1 MAWYD
6 DVLAGT
12 TQTSTGSIGFGL
24 QIYYDKSFLRTVQDS
39 LRLVRFGQKRSIPE
53 GGGKQIRFFRY
64 NQPAV
69 STTALTEGVNPA
81 ATAITGQEINATIAD
96 YGHFSAHSSLVS
108 RTHIDRKLA
117 GVTKIWGND
126 AASTLD
132 LLTWTELANG
142 GIWPVHCNCSGAT
155 SLVSYT
161 YEGQIATS
169 TTNASI
175 TLILSGTSAAT
186 GLSNDWWNGGLCC
199 VYKGTGYGQ
208 TRVITDYAA
217 GATTA
222 NSVVTISGGFETAL
236 DSTSWVRMVRT
247 AGVTTGM
254 IPTYDIMMEQ
264 QAQMVEN
271 KGTPISNGYFV
282 FLAHPK
288 VIKDL
293 KSDST
298 WIPLAQY
305 EGNAG
310 GIISGEMGR
319 FCGMRVVE
327 STQGYRHTAGTVQTY
342 VETAAVR
349 LSLILAQEAFGVVTI
364 GGDNPAS
371 PSIIIKN
378 PGPGDTSNP
387 LNRFSTV
394 GWTIPFTAKALNSNW
409 AIGLFSYHV

>member
-12 TQTSTGSIGFGL
+12 TQTSTGSINFGM
-24 QIYYDKSFLRTVQDS
+24 QIFYDKTFLKAVRQA
-39 LRLVRFGQKRSIPE
+39 LRLVPFGQKRGIPE

-64 NQPAV
+64 NDPSV

-81 ATAITGQEINATIAD
+81 ATAITGQEINATIAQ
-96 YGHFSAHSSLVS
+96 YGAYSAHSSLVS

-117 GVTKIWGND
+117 GVSEIWGNN
-126 AASTLD
+126 AAETLD
-132 LLTWTELANG
+132 LLTWIELANG
-142 GIWPVHCNCSGAT
+142 GIWPVHANCSGAT

-186 GLSNDWWNGGLCC
+186 GLTNDWWNGGLCC
-199 VYKGTGYGQ
+199 VYAGTGYGQ

-236 DSTSWVRMVRT
+236 DSTSYVRMVRT
-247 AGVTTGM
+247 NGVTTAM
-254 IPTYDIMMEQ
+254 VPTYSIMMDCL
-264 QAQMVEN
+264 AQMKIN
-271 KGTPISNGYFV
+271 RGNPISDGYYV
-282 FLAHPK
+282 YLAHPK
-288 VIKDL
+288 VVKDL
-293 KSDST
+293 MSDST

-305 EGNAG
+305 QGNAG
-310 GIISGEMGR
+310 GIINGEIGR

-327 STQGYRHTAGTVQTY
+327 TTQTYRHTAGTVQTR
-342 VETAAVR
+342 VAGGAVD
-349 LSLILAQEAFGVVTI
+349 LSLVLAREAFGVVTI
-364 GGDNPAS
+364 GGDNPAN

-378 PGPGDTSNP
+378 PGPQDTSNP
-387 LNRFSTV
+387 LNMFSTV
-394 GWTIPFTAKALNSNW
+394 GWTIPFTAKSLNSCW
-409 AIGLFSYHV
+409 AIGLFSYHT

>member
-1 MAWYD
+1 
-6 DVLAGT
+6 
-12 TQTSTGSIGFGL
+12 
-24 QIYYDKSFLRTVQDS
+24 
-39 LRLVRFGQKRSIPE
+39 
-53 GGGKQIRFFRY
+53 
-64 NQPAV
+64 
-69 STTALTEGVNPA
+69 
-81 ATAITGQEINATIAD
+81 
-96 YGHFSAHSSLVS
+96 
-108 RTHIDRKLA
+108 
-117 GVTKIWGND
+117 
-126 AASTLD
+126 
-132 LLTWTELANG
+132 
-142 GIWPVHCNCSGAT
+142 
-155 SLVSYT
+155 
-161 YEGQIATS
+161 
-169 TTNASI
+169 
-175 TLILSGTSAAT
+175 
-186 GLSNDWWNGGLCC
+186 
-199 VYKGTGYGQ
+199 
-208 TRVITDYAA
+208 
-217 GATTA
+217 
-222 NSVVTISGGFETAL
+222 
-236 DSTSWVRMVRT
+236 
-247 AGVTTGM
+247 
-254 IPTYDIMMEQ
+254 MEQ

-310 GIISGEMGR
+310 GIINGEMGR
-319 FCGMRVVE
+319 FCGMRVIE

-364 GGDNPAS
+364 GGDNPTS

>member
-24 QIYYDKSFLRTVQDS
+24 QIYYDKKFLSAVRQA
-39 LRLVRFGQKRSIPE
+39 LRLVPFGQKRGIPE

-64 NQPAV
+64 NDPAV

-81 ATAITGQEINATIAD
+81 ATAITGQEINATIAE
-96 YGHFSAHSSLVS
+96 YGAYSAHSSLVS
-108 RTHIDRKLA
+108 RTHIDRKLS
-117 GVTKIWGND
+117 GVAEIWGNN
-126 AASTLD
+126 AAETLD
-132 LLTWTELANG
+132 LLTWMELAKG
-142 GIWPVHCNCSGAT
+142 GIWPVHANCAGAT

-236 DSTSWVRMVRT
+236 DNTSWVRLVRT
-247 AGVTTGM
+247 AGVTTAM
-254 IPTYDIMMEQ
+254 VPTYDIMEELL
-264 QAQMVEN
+264 AQMKIN
-271 KGTPISNGYFV
+271 RGNPIDNGYYV
-282 FLAHPK
+282 FLCHPRVSK
-288 VIKDL
+288 SL
-293 KSDST
+293 KSDGT

-305 EGNAG
+305 QGNAS
-310 GIISGEMGR
+310 GIITGEIGR

-327 STQGYRHTAGTVQTY
+327 TTQTYTHTAGTVQTY
-342 VETAAVR
+342 VAGAAVD
-349 LSLILAQEAFGVVTI
+349 LSLMLAKEAFGVVTI
-364 GGDNPAS
+364 GGDNPDN

-378 PGPGDTSNP
+378 PGNGDTSNP

-394 GWTIPFTAKALNSNW
+394 GWTIPFTAKALNANW